1 MVKKMKCKNNKMV
14 GNMMRKYSLVIL
26 SSAMLQA
33 CAMIPSLDNLTFNAP
48 KTYPQGQGYN
58 PAFTTEEENSLTQVQ
73 WQNFF
78 NDPVL
83 IDLVEQGLEFNQDL
97 KIATLN
103 IEEARALYGIQRSE
117 LLPDVNVAGGYTKQQ
132 TSGNTVSGAFQ
143 SDNIFETYNISAGI
157 SGYELDFFGRIRS
170 LNEAALNDFL
180 ATQFAKDTVRV
191 ALISDIASTY
201 ASLLANQSLNRL
213 ALDRYAT
220 RQESYDLIKL
230 RVDEGIGNDL
240 ELSQAETL
248 LLQAKID
255 RFQFLN
261 ALERDKNALRLLVGK
276 SIVLDDVEAQNTIDG
291 LNTLINPVPVGLP
304 STLLASRP
312 DILSAEYQLY
322 SRNADIG
329 AARAAF
335 FPRISLTA
343 AGGYSSLEL
352 GDLFDAASQTWSFA
366 PQISLPIFTGGRL
379 KNNLDLAQVRKNIAI
394 QNYEKAIQVAFRD
407 VSDALT
413 GLSNY
418 KQSVDAQSELV
429 EASQKRNDLTQL
441 RYDSGIDNYLAV
453 LDAKREAY
461 AAEQNL
467 IREKLQEILSK
478 IALYK
483 AVGGGKDIT
492 E

>member
-1 MVKKMKCKNNKMV
+1 
-14 GNMMRKYSLVIL
+14 MRKYSLVIL
-26 SSAMLQA
+26 SATMLQA
-33 CAMIPSLDNLTFNAP
+33 CTMIPSLDNLTFNTP
-48 KTYPQGQGYN
+48 DSYPQGQGYN
-58 PAFTTEEENSLTQVQ
+58 PELTTEEENSLAQVQ
-73 WQNFF
+73 WKNFF
-78 NDPVL
+78 NDDAL
-83 IDLVEQGLEFNQDL
+83 IDLIEQGLEFNQDL

-103 IEEARALYGIQRSE
+103 IEEARALYGIQRSD
-117 LLPDVNVAGGYTKQQ
+117 LLPDLNVGGDYTKQQ
-132 TSGNTVSGAFQ
+132 LSGNSFNGAFR
-143 SDNIFETYNISAGI
+143 SSSIFETYNVSAGI
-157 SGYELDFFGRIRS
+157 SGYELDFFGRVRS
-170 LNEAALNDFL
+170 LNNAALNSFL
-180 ATQFAKDTVRV
+180 ATQYAKDTVRI

-201 ASLLANQSLNRL
+201 ASLLANQTLNKL
-213 ALDRYAT
+213 ALERYAT

-230 RVDEGIGNDL
+230 RVDEGIGDDL

-276 SIVLDDVEAQNTIDG
+276 SIELDTLEKQNTIDG
-291 LNTLINPVPVGLP
+291 LNALINPVPVGLP

-312 DILSAEYQLY
+312 DILTAEYQLY

-335 FPRISLTA
+335 LPRISLTA
-343 AGGYSSLEL
+343 TGGYRALEL

-379 KNNLDLAQVRKNIAI
+379 KNNLDLAEVRKDIAI
-394 QNYEKAIQVAFRD
+394 QNYEKAIQTAFRD
-407 VSDALT
+407 VSNALT

-418 KQSVDAQSELV
+418 KQSVEAQSQLV
-429 EASQKRNDLTQL
+429 AASQERKQLTEL

-453 LDAKREAY
+453 LDSKREAY
-461 AAEQNL
+461 TAEQNL

-478 IALYK
+478 VALYK
-483 AVGGGKDIT
+483 AVGGGKNN
-492 E
+492 

>member
-1 MVKKMKCKNNKMV
+1 
-14 GNMMRKYSLVIL
+14 MRKFSLIIL
-26 SSAMLQA
+26 SSTMLQA
-33 CAMIPSLDNLTFNAP
+33 CTMIPSLDNLTFNAP
-48 KTYPQGQGYN
+48 DSYPQGQGYN
-58 PAFTTEEENSLTQVQ
+58 PDLTTEETQSLAQVQ
-73 WQNFF
+73 WQNLF
-78 NDPVL
+78 NDDVL
-83 IDLVEQGLEFNQDL
+83 IDLVEQGLAFNQDL

-117 LLPDVNVAGGYTKQQ
+117 LLPDINAGGNYTKQKL
-132 TSGNTVSGAFQ
+132 SENSFNGA
-143 SDNIFETYNISAGI
+143 SAGSSIFETYDVSAGI
-157 SGYELDFFGRIRS
+157 SGYELDFFGRVRS

-180 ATQFAKDTVRV
+180 ATQFAQDTVRI
-191 ALISDIASTY
+191 ALISDISSTY
-201 ASLLANQSLNRL
+201 ASLLANQSLNKL

-240 ELSQAETL
+240 EVSQAETL

-276 SIVLDDVEAQNTIDG
+276 SIPLKEVEEQNTIDG
-291 LNTLINPVPVGLP
+291 LNALINPVPVGLP
-304 STLLASRP
+304 STLLTSRP
-312 DILSAEYQLY
+312 DILTAEYQLY
-322 SRNADIG
+322 RRNADIG

-343 AGGYSSLEL
+343 TSGASALEL
-352 GDLFDAASQTWSFA
+352 GDLFDAASRTWSFS

-379 KNNLDLAQVRKNIAI
+379 KNNLDLAEVRKDIAI

-418 KQSVDAQSELV
+418 KQSVEAQSELV
-429 EASQKRNDLTQL
+429 EASQQRSDLTQL
-441 RYDSGIDNYLAV
+441 RYDAGIDNYLAV
-453 LDAKREAY
+453 LDAKRELY
-461 AAEQNL
+461 TAEQNL

-478 IALYK
+478 VALYK
-483 AVGGGKDIT
+483 AVGGGKEIS